1 MQDAKSAS
9 VKEVKRNQDT
19 KNKAEKLQV
28 QNQQKCQVNWRTENT
43 PEHKQMRTNRPL
55 NQECDS
61 AKKGI
66 HIYIIVRMK
75 WNFENGYT
83 EKLQRYKC

>member
-28 QNQQKCQVNWRTENT
+28 QNQQECQVNWRTEDT
-43 PEHKQMRTNRPL
+43 PKHKQVRTNRPL
-55 NQECDS
+55 NQERDS

-66 HIYIIVRMK
+66 HIYSIVRIK
-75 WNFENGYT
+75 WNFEKGYT
-83 EKLQRYKC
+83 EKLQRCKC